1 MRPEKQLLLDEI
13 KDKITNSKAIVFASY
28 KALEPNKSF
37 AFRSNLAKTGSS
49 LEIVKKRILVKAA
62 GAAQL
67 TISADALEGHIAVI
81 FGEQDPIQMT
91 KAIYQF
97 RSENEDLLEVLGGH
111 FEGVFCSSND
121 VELLSKLPGREE
133 MRSQF
138 LATLEAPMSQTLAVM
153 EALLTSV
160 MHCLENQAEKTNSSN

>member
-1 MRPEKQLLLDEI
+1 MRIEKQLLLDEI
-13 KDKITNSKAIVFASY
+13 KDKITGAKSIVFARY
-28 KALEPNKSF
+28 KALEPNRSF
-37 AFRSNLAKTGSS
+37 AFRSNLAKAGGS

-62 GAAQL
+62 GAAHMAL
-67 TISADALEGHIAVI
+67 SADVLEGHIAVI
-81 FGEQDPIQMT
+81 FGQEDPVLMT

-97 RSENEDLLEVLGGH
+97 SSENEGLLEVLGGH

-121 VELLSKLPGREE
+121 VELLSKLPGRDE

-138 LATLEAPMSQTLAVM
+138 LATLEAPLSQTLAVM

-160 MHCLENQAEKTNSSN
+160 MYCLENQAEKTNSSN